1 MKIASEDTSINMR
14 ISCPTDKYL
23 QDYIRVKIIDKA
35 RIHQDKAPDFA
46 PTTLHTS
53 SIENLKLP
61 PTEEGYVFIIEGC
74 MPYNTTEGSLQID
87 LNTNQ
92 DDLELKEIIGCEPVE
107 YSEAYTPSKYGI
119 IFKEKVFISP
129 VEGTMTAIN
138 IKLSK
143 DGKDISEF
151 GDKRHYRL
159 QILDNGKVIYEK
171 LGCNQ
176 ITLSHF
182 IFRANN
188 GLVDGPAPEDDPEKE
203 MKHNYVI

>member
-1 MKIASEDTSINMR
+1 
-14 ISCPTDKYL
+14 
-23 QDYIRVKIIDKA
+23 
-35 RIHQDKAPDFA
+35 
-46 PTTLHTS
+46 
-53 SIENLKLP
+53 
-61 PTEEGYVFIIEGC
+61 
-74 MPYNTTEGSLQID
+74 